1 MVCEH
6 EASIPSLL
14 RLNQL
19 QLHFLRVFSKA
30 DNQHPHHLFLSH
42 LLSSFEKLF
51 QFYNPGLPSFPFYE
65 VLEGKRMIHPFFF
78 YYFFQVGGSFTHGYL
93 LLASIAP
100 LLLAPAVSL
109 MPSLP
114 SPRGLFIFIY
124 LFHGQSLILGFL
136 VKTPQPSSSRSKA
149 VIRKVNEKFSLHP

>member
-78 YYFFQVGGSFTHGYL
+78 ITFSKWG
-93 LLASIAP
+93 AP
-100 LLLAPAVSL
+100 LHMATCS
-109 MPSLP
+109 
-114 SPRGLFIFIY
+114 
-124 LFHGQSLILGFL
+124 
-136 VKTPQPSSSRSKA
+136 
-149 VIRKVNEKFSLHP
+149 